1 MKAKWLRNVVGG
13 LSFTSA
19 LFIFQACYGMD
30 MDPMSDVLVEGKVTA
45 KTTGLPIGN
54 ILVYA
59 EPDGNGMQT
68 DENGEFS
75 FYSPI
80 FEEITLVFEDIDS
93 MQNGNFQTKDT
104 LLNVN
109 EILNSANRVSVD
121 ITMEEK

>member
-1 MKAKWLRNVVGG
+1 
-13 LSFTSA
+13 
-19 LFIFQACYGMD
+19 
-30 MDPMSDVLVEGKVTA
+30 MSDVLVEGKVTA

>member
-54 ILVYA
+54 ILVFA

-80 FEEITLVFEDIDS
+80 FEQITLVFEDIDS
-93 MQNGNFQTKDT
+93 AQNGNFQTKDT
-104 LLNVN
+104 LLNVH
-109 EILNSANRVSVD
+109 EILNFADRVSVD
-121 ITMEEK
+121 IIMEEK